1 MDHIGF
7 WQEFVGKVG
16 APIFAG
22 TLVACLLSG
31 KFAWLHFILMTT
43 GIGMMRSATGV
54 STIEKLRP
62 VNRESIERIAERAE
76 P

>member
-16 APIFAG
+16 APIFAA

-31 KFAWLHFILMTT
+31 TFILLHGILMAT
-43 GIGMMRSATGV
+43 GLGMMAISHW
-54 STIEKLRP
+54 
-62 VNRESIERIAERAE
+62 REYHKKAD
-76 P
+76 